1 MVDLLQWSGC
11 LLGAGG
17 ALLLAL
23 NRPCSG
29 VGWLLFL
36 ASNAAWIWY
45 GILTAAPGLVT
56 MQLVF
61 TATSALGI
69 YRWLLRPL
77 MKAKEGSRCTSFW

>member
-1 MVDLLQWSGC
+1 MLALLEWVGC
-11 LLGAGG
+11 ALGAGG

-23 NRPCSG
+23 NCPCSRF
-29 VGWLLFL
+29 GWILFL

-61 TATSALGI
+61 TATSTLGI
-69 YRWLLRPL
+69 YRWLLQPL
-77 MKAKEGSRCTSFW
+77 IQPKRGS